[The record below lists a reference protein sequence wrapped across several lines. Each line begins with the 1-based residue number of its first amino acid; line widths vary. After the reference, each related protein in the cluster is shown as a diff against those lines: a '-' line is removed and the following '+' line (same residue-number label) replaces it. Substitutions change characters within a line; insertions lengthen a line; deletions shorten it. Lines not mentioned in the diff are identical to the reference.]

1 LEKNGKIFLI
11 LLYVKLENHHFL
23 VQKKGFVFCLQIF
36 ILNEIIYFSRPFRE
50 ININNN
56 SKSWDR
62 VYKLQKGKVYVEVNF
77 I

>member
-1 LEKNGKIFLI
+1 M
-11 LLYVKLENHHFL
+11 
-23 VQKKGFVFCLQIF
+23 QKKGFVFCLQIF